1 MGAYG
6 HESDTEA
13 DHGGSK
19 PPGRGRTKNSDRV
32 LVTMAKGL
40 KRAGIGAAAVFA
52 TGIAA
57 LALLPFFIPA
67 DHVRAAV
74 KTQLRAVTGLD
85 PVARGAVGVSLFPTA
100 RITFSD
106 VALGDDRAATPAL
119 TAERLHARLR
129 LLPLLGGRIE
139 IADVALIRP
148 TISIEFDRNG
158 RSNWAPLIDTLA
170 RTLKP
175 DAKRADGVLSFS
187 EIRIADGTIHIRD
200 EARGISETL
209 DEVGLSLAWPSIS
222 KSFAATGQVL
232 WRGEPVDVGVN
243 VADAYAA
250 LSGNRS
256 GVKVRLAGAP
266 ARLAFDGNLL
276 RQSAVKLEGTL
287 SADGASLRE
296 AMRWAGHTPLP
307 GGGFGRFALKSQAS
321 MVGAT
326 LALWNLNVELDGNSA
341 EGVLTL
347 ATDGRPTLQGT
358 LAADDLD
365 LTPYVSTYRLLRQN
379 ERDWNRGPIVLDG
392 IAGFDLDLRLSA
404 GRVSING
411 AKLGRTAVAV
421 GLRGGRM
428 NLAIGES
435 QAFGGLLT
443 GSIGLTRLESGADL
457 KAQLQFTDVDL
468 EACLGELFGIRRLEG
483 KGTLAFNLEGGGASV
498 LGVTRTLNGRAHLSA
513 RQGALAGLNVEQLL
527 RRLDQRPLSGGVEFR
542 SGRTPFE
549 NLNVAL
555 TIAQGTATVDEVY
568 LEGSGVKLALG
579 GSASIPARDL
589 DLKGTASLSPAS
601 LPAGSAAFE
610 LPFVVQGNWDDPVML
625 PDAEIL
631 LRRSRAAAP
640 LLDAIKDRR
649 ARDAVRS
656 VVDQLR
662 GGGAPPPATPA
673 SEPVR

>member
-1 MGAYG
+1 V
-6 HESDTEA
+6 
-13 DHGGSK
+13 
-19 PPGRGRTKNSDRV
+19 RQTKNSDRF
-32 LVTMAKGL
+32 LVISAKGL

-52 TGIAA
+52 AGIAA
-57 LALLPFFIPA
+57 LVLVPALIPA
-67 DHVRAAV
+67 EHVRAAV

-85 PVARGAVGVSLFPTA
+85 PLARGAVRVSLFPTA
-100 RITFSD
+100 RISFSD
-106 VALGDDRAATPAL
+106 VVLGDDRGATPAL
-119 TAERLHARLR
+119 AAERLTARLR

-148 TISIEFDRNG
+148 TISIEFDRAG
-158 RSNWAPLIDTLA
+158 RSNWSSLIDTLA

-175 DAKRADGVLSFS
+175 DAKRADGLLSFS
-187 EIRIADGTIHIRD
+187 EIRIADGTIHLRD

-222 KSFAATGQVL
+222 KSFAVTGQVV
-232 WRGEPVDVGVN
+232 WRGEPVEVGVN
-243 VADAYAA
+243 VANAHAV
-250 LSGNRS
+250 LSGGRS
-256 GVKVRLAGAP
+256 GVKARIAGAP
-266 ARLAFDGNLL
+266 IKVAFDGHVL
-276 RQSAVKLEGTL
+276 RQPALKLEGTL
-287 SADGASLRE
+287 SADGGSLRE
-296 AMRWAGHTPLP
+296 AMRWAGHAPLP

-321 MVGAT
+321 MVAST

-347 ATDGRPTLQGT
+347 ATDGRTRLQGT

-392 IAGFDLDLRLSA
+392 IADFDLDLRISA
-404 GRVSING
+404 ARVSINS
-411 AKLGRTAVAV
+411 AKLGRTAVTAS
-421 GLRGGRM
+421 LRGGRM

-435 QAFGGLLT
+435 QAFGGLLN
-443 GSIGLTRLESGADL
+443 GSIGLTRLETGADL
-457 KAQLQFTDVDL
+457 KAQLQFTGVDL

-483 KGTLAFNLEGGGASV
+483 KGNLAFTLEGSGASV
-498 LGVTRTLNGRAHLSA
+498 LGVTRTLNGQAHLSA
-513 RQGALAGLNVEQLL
+513 RDGALAGLNVEQLL

-542 SGRTPFE
+542 SGRTPFDK
-549 NLNVAL
+549 LNVAL
-555 TIAQGTATVDEVY
+555 TIAQGTATVDEIY
-568 LEGSGVKLALG
+568 LEGTGVKLALG
-579 GSASIPARDL
+579 GSASIPTRDL
-589 DLKGTASLSPAS
+589 DLKGTASLAAAS

-662 GGGAPPPATPA
+662 GGPVAAPVTPA
-673 SEPVR
+673 SEPAR